1 MSGDETG
8 PRFGQLTF
16 TTFDDGRGPGGWRV
30 KDHSPDLTPDELKEL
45 EAAITTQLATTRP
58 VPRFP
63 TPEEQDALPRRLL
76 YAPAACG
83 GAGYWHS
90 TPAGL
95 DATGRPGNVFVH
107 VVLDRRPEVPEP
119 AFRPSDLW
127 RSRGWLTPFGHSQV
141 LAAVPAGPPPWPD
154 GVLDRA
160 RVLDFLFEPGCWRVD
175 VLVALL
181 DAVAAA
187 MRDGADA
194 QGGMRTGR
202 LVVLGTGTPE
212 AGAWWIAAVT
222 HFMSAAASR
231 RFHFSTLES
240 PSHLPAVAARGV
252 HLVVVP
258 TEHLEAL
265 PAAGHVVLREDEEL
279 TPALLGGEP
288 HRTQAG
294 STVEVTPW
302 SVIAREVLVA
312 RETAERTLALQDDV
326 AAAVD
331 VTALDPAW
339 ALAMAVA
346 QIPELGEVHGDAATL
361 VREAGPVDLRA
372 EPGIGRIRD
381 QLISGTLGVTPA
393 DLLAEA
399 EEAAAA
405 GRSPD
410 QAWTFYLEYTIGDDD
425 WLQRP
430 GGVPLPPSTS
440 RVWRHRGSFAV
451 PVRERFDRMSEQA
464 RPGVPHGKH
473 ALLALRLADVVIR
486 SGLHDTAAG
495 DAVVQSARTAV
506 RRAAA
511 VALLDP
517 GTAPDLLTA
526 VGPFGEPTQRVV
538 VRPALEDVVAS
549 SMRRRGERVPPA
561 VLRWLYPEPPS
572 ALDARQLS
580 TARPRDALLSE
591 IAAQVTNVVA
601 EPSAFV
607 LQALSDALA
616 DLPAVPA
623 PTLSGPSRGTAEV
636 ERLLAGRSW
645 GPAALRALV
654 GRMSRSPALQETML
668 RLVLTH
674 RMDDDLADLLTDLD
688 ETTRTWSSDGGRG
701 SDGALRGA
709 VQLCRLAD
717 TWWRGPESESASHAA
732 RGLVETV
739 EPLLDPLAAR
749 GLPVTEWREQLAGS
763 VVAATAV
770 ATVCR
775 PDGEGSA
782 PLDQRLLH
790 ADIDHHEAVRLLDRA
805 LSNSVL
811 SEVELVLAAL
821 GGAPDYPLAATVPA
835 SVLDLGRTEV
845 TADGQRGRL
854 LELVVRRRADRQEMA
869 VHDVNERVLR
879 LVGYQL
885 LNRSTVHEADQLVSH
900 VRNFAQHWWARLGV
914 PVDVGAGGPR
924 FLRRWTGQ

>member
-1 MSGDETG
+1 
-8 PRFGQLTF
+8 
-16 TTFDDGRGPGGWRV
+16 
-30 KDHSPDLTPDELKEL
+30 
-45 EAAITTQLATTRP
+45 
-58 VPRFP
+58 
-63 TPEEQDALPRRLL
+63 
-76 YAPAACG
+76 
-83 GAGYWHS
+83 
-90 TPAGL
+90 
-95 DATGRPGNVFVH
+95 
-107 VVLDRRPEVPEP
+107 
-119 AFRPSDLW
+119 
-127 RSRGWLTPFGHSQV
+127 
-141 LAAVPAGPPPWPD
+141 
-154 GVLDRA
+154 VLDRA

-194 QGGMRTGR
+194 QGGMPTGR

-265 PAAGHVVLREDEEL
+265 PAAGHVVLREDEDL

-399 EEAAAA
+399 EEAAAT
-405 GRSPD
+405 GRSRTRRGRSTSSTRSATTTGCSAPV
-410 QAWTFYLEYTIGDDD
+410 GSPCRRR
-425 WLQRP
+425 RP
-430 GGVPLPPSTS
+430 G
-440 RVWRHRGSFAV
+440 WRHRGSFAYR
-451 PVRERFDRMSEQA
+451 PERFDRMSEQV

-473 ALLALRLADVVIR
+473 ALLALRLADVAIR

-495 DAVVQSARTAV
+495 DALVQSARTAV

-561 VLRWLYPEPPS
+561 VLRWLYPEPPG

-623 PTLSGPSRGTAEV
+623 PTLSGPSRAPPRSSV
-636 ERLLAGRSW
+636 CSPDAAGA
-645 GPAALRALV
+645 PQPCAL
-654 GRMSRSPALQETML
+654 
-668 RLVLTH
+668 
-674 RMDDDLADLLTDLD
+674 
-688 ETTRTWSSDGGRG
+688 WSGGCPVPR
-701 SDGALRGA
+701 
-709 VQLCRLAD
+709 LCR
-717 TWWRGPESESASHAA
+717 R
-732 RGLVETV
+732 RCC
-739 EPLLDPLAAR
+739 
-749 GLPVTEWREQLAGS
+749 GS
-763 VVAATAV
+763 
-770 ATVCR
+770 
-775 PDGEGSA
+775 S
-782 PLDQRLLH
+782 
-790 ADIDHHEAVRLLDRA
+790 
-805 LSNSVL
+805 
-811 SEVELVLAAL
+811 
-821 GGAPDYPLAATVPA
+821 
-835 SVLDLGRTEV
+835 
-845 TADGQRGRL
+845 
-854 LELVVRRRADRQEMA
+854 
-869 VHDVNERVLR
+869 
-879 LVGYQL
+879 
-885 LNRSTVHEADQLVSH
+885 
-900 VRNFAQHWWARLGV
+900 
-914 PVDVGAGGPR
+914 
-924 FLRRWTGQ
+924 